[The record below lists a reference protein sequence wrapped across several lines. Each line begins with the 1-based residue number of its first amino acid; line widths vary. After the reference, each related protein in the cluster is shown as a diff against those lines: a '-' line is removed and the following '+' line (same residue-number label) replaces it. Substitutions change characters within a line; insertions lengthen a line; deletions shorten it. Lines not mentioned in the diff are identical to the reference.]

1 MTSHTLVLHHTFFYG
16 AKFLMKILVLVII
29 IPPSQENN
37 CKLNSTIPQNILLV
51 KIFDENDREIY
62 HKESNFCS
70 QCTFIIN
77 HCYNMCSISLT
88 ARDGL
93 FPFLSGCFRASTL
106 GLNPLGMKLS
116 HDILSTTATW
126 RMLKT
131 SIRLSVEDSREGS

>member
-37 CKLNSTIPQNILLV
+37 CKLNSTRMI
-51 KIFDENDREIY
+51 DIY

-116 HDILSTTATW
+116 QDILSTTATW